1 MKHGRRLGAAGVV
14 PWWDGDAGLF
24 VFCFGVEALE
34 GIVDSIDQMLL
45 LSLPKH
51 VSAHTKHELH
61 GTGDDSEDLPAPNF
75 FDKVE
80 LG

>member
-1 MKHGRRLGAAGVV
+1 MVVERKRRLCAAGVV
-14 PWWDGDAGLF
+14 PWQDGDAGLF
-24 VFCFGVEALE
+24 VFGFGVE

-45 LSLPKH
+45 PSLPKH

-75 FDKVE
+75 LDKVE
-80 LG
+80 LS